1 MKNNTQM
8 YAIAKKYLGKGGA
21 VFRRYCGL
29 PSNAPYCC
37 AYVTYIF
44 HEGGDSALFYGGKKV
59 VYCPSAIQWCDAH
72 LALVPPYLALP
83 MDIIFFDWNGNNTP
97 DHIGFVKERKSCDA
111 IYTLE
116 GNTSGGIVDTKVR
129 NTKYVEG
136 IYRPHY
142 PAKFDISK
150 PLEIDGLF
158 GYNSI
163 AMLQKAL
170 GGLDIDGILGKAT
183 VKKLQKWAG
192 VPQDGA
198 WGKKTSKAIQRK
210 LGITADGLFGKE
222 SCKALQKWCNSK
234 TKKSSPKP
242 SPSTTW
248 VDNANAWVR
257 KIAKEKYHYVRW
269 KSGDAKTHTCP
280 ICKGRKYDDHYGGN
294 CIWLPYAAWHHGGK
308 LGNKCNCGVIDN
320 AGFNKLLTL
329 PQAKANKYASDR
341 IGKPVEVIRN
351 GGKSIP
357 LSMLKAG
364 DICMLYRGSTYYHTI
379 YYMGNGKYAESNT
392 AGGIGSAKN
401 IRADLKL
408 SATAKANLKCAI
420 RYNGK

>member
-1 MKNNTQM
+1 MKNNTQLL
-8 YAIAKKYLGKGGA
+8 AIAKKYLGKGGSI
-21 VFRRYCGL
+21 FRKYCGL

-44 HEGGDSALFYGGKKV
+44 HEGDDSALFYGGKKV
-59 VYCPSAIQWCDAH
+59 VYCPSAIKWCDTH

-83 MDIIFFDWNGNNTP
+83 MDIIFFDWNGNNVP

-116 GNTSGGIVDTKVR
+116 GNTSGGIVDDKLR
-129 NTKYVEG
+129 NTSYVEG
-136 IYRPHY
+136 IYRPHF

-183 VKKLQKWAG
+183 VKKLQAWAN

-210 LGITADGLFGKE
+210 LGVTADGLFGKE
-222 SCKALQKWCNSK
+222 SCKALQRWCNSK
-234 TKKSSPKP
+234 TQKPSPKP
-242 SPSTTW
+242 SPSKTW
-248 VDNANAWVR
+248 VDNANAWAR
-257 KIAKEKYHYVRW
+257 KIAGEKYHYVRW
-269 KSGDAKTHTCP
+269 GPNPKSHTCP
-280 ICKGRKYDDHYGGN
+280 ICNGRKYNNFYGWN
-294 CIWLPYAAWHHGGK
+294 CIGFAYACWHHGGK
-308 LGNKCNCGVIDN
+308 LGTKCNCGVIAN
-320 AGFNKLLTL
+320 EVAEKLLKAS
-329 PQAKANKYASDR
+329 QATVNKMATDR
-341 IGKPVEVIRN
+341 IGKKVNVIRN
-351 GGKSIP
+351 GGKAIP
-357 LSMLKAG
+357 VNTLKAG
-364 DICMLYRGSTYYHTI
+364 DICMLYKGSTYYHTI

-392 AGGIGSAKN
+392 TGGIGSAKN
-401 IRADLKL
+401 IRADL
-408 SATAKANLKCAI
+408 SMSSTCKANLKCAI
-420 RYNGK
+420 RYVGK